1 MCTFDKMQI
10 SEISPMMQ
18 PREHLEIALCWFK
31 NHFLKLNPD
40 KLNLLVSEYEQ
51 VKVNLGIHNMSKCE
65 S

>member
-1 MCTFDKMQI
+1 
-10 SEISPMMQ
+10 MMQ

-51 VKVNLGIHNMSKCE
+51 VRAKLRHSQYE
-65 S
+65 